1 MASRIRRRVELA
13 YGWLFVIVVM
23 AAVGFVI
30 FAATR
35 PQVAMTGHFLSHQP
49 R

>member
-1 MASRIRRRVELA
+1 MPSRIRRKVEPA
-13 YGWLFVIVVM
+13 YGWLFVIAVV

-35 PQVAMTGHFLSHQP
+35 PHVEMTGHFLKYQQ

>member
-1 MASRIRRRVELA
+1 MASRIRRRVEPA
-13 YGWLFVIVVM
+13 YGWLFVIAVM

-30 FAATR
+30 YAATR
-35 PQVAMTGHFLSHQP
+35 PHVEMTGHPPKYQQ